1 MEKLAIPCQTNPP
14 ISVPASVIKPR
25 PLKFSSKPIKT
36 SVFFTYKLT
45 SKSNDDH
52 LSYLCSNGLLREA
65 ITAIDSMSKR
75 GSKLS
80 TNTYIN
86 LLQTCI
92 DAGSIELG
100 RELHVRMGLVD
111 QVNPF
116 VETKL
121 VSMYAKCGCLKDA
134 RKVFD
139 GMQER
144 NLYTWSAMIG
154 AYSREQRWKEVVEL
168 FFLMMG
174 DGVLPDA
181 FLFPKI
187 LQACGNCEDLETVK
201 LIHSLGIRCGLS
213 CYLRV
218 SNSILTAFV
227 KCGKLSLAR
236 KFFGNMDERD
246 GVSWNAMIAGCCQK
260 GKGDEARRLL
270 DTMSNQGFKP
280 GLVTYNIM
288 ISSYSQLG
296 NCNLVIDLKKKME
309 SVGLAPDVYTWTSM
323 ISGFAQ
329 SSRISLALDFFQK
342 MILAGIE
349 PNTIT
354 IASAT
359 SACASLKSLQ
369 KGLEIHCFA
378 IKMGIAREIL
388 VGNSLIDMYS
398 KCGKLEA
405 ARHVFDTILEK
416 DIYTWNSMIGGY
428 CQAGYCGK
436 AYELFMRLRESN
448 VMPNVVT
455 WNAMISG
462 CIQNGDEDQAMN
474 LFQIMEKDGGVKRNT
489 ASWNSLIAGYHHL
502 GEKNKALAIFRQMQ
516 SLNFSPNSVTIL
528 SILPACAN
536 VMAEKKIKEIHGC
549 VLRRNLESELAVAN
563 SLVDTYAKSGN
574 IKYSRTIFD
583 GMPSKDII
591 TWNSII
597 AGYVLHGCS
606 DSAFQLLDQM
616 RKLEIRPN
624 RGTLASIIHAY
635 GIAGMVDKGR
645 RVFSSI
651 TEEHQILP
659 TLDHYLAMVD
669 LYGRSGRLTDAIEF
683 IEDMPI
689 EPDVSIWTSLLT
701 ACRFHGNSRLAVQA
715 AKRLHELEPDNHVI
729 YRLLGQAYALYGK
742 FEQTLKVRKP
752 GKESAMKKCT
762 AQCWVEVRNK
772 VHLFVTGDQSK
783 LDVLNTWIKSIEG
796 KVKKL
801 NNHHQLSIDEEEKEE
816 KIGGFHCEKF
826 AFAFGLIGSSHTRKS
841 IKIVKNLR
849 MCADCHQMAKY
860 ISAAYECEIYLSH
873 SKCLHHFKNGH
884 CSCGDYW

>member
-1 MEKLAIPCQTNPP
+1 M
-14 ISVPASVIKPR
+14 
-25 PLKFSSKPIKT
+25 
-36 SVFFTYKLT
+36 
-45 SKSNDDH
+45 SKS
-52 LSYLCSNGLLREA
+52 
-65 ITAIDSMSKR
+65 

-92 DAGSIELG
+92 DSDSIDVG
-100 RELHVRMGLVD
+100 RELHVRMCLVD

-121 VSMYAKCGCLKDA
+121 ISMYAKCGFLKDA

-187 LQACGNCEDLETVK
+187 LQACGNCEDLETAK
-201 LIHSLGIRCGLS
+201 LIHSVIIRCGMS
-213 CYLRV
+213 CYMRV

-236 KFFGNMDERD
+236 KFFENMDERD
-246 GVSWNAMIAGCCQK
+246 GVSWNAIIAGYCQK
-260 GKGDEARRLL
+260 GHGDEARRLL
-270 DTMSNQGFKP
+270 DAMSNQGFKP
-280 GLVTYNIM
+280 GLVTWNIL
-288 ISSYSQLG
+288 IASYSQLG
-296 NCNLVIDLKKKME
+296 NCNLVIELKKKME
-309 SVGLAPDVYTWTSM
+309 SLGITPDVYTWTSM

-329 SSRISLALDFFQK
+329 SSRINQALDFFK
-342 MILAGIE
+342 EMILAGVE
-349 PNTIT
+349 PNAIT
-354 IASAT
+354 IASAI

-378 IKMGIAREIL
+378 VKMGIVYEVL

-405 ARHVFDTILEK
+405 ARNVFDMIVEK

-448 VMPNVVT
+448 LMPNVVT
-455 WNAMISG
+455 WNVMISG

-474 LFQIMEKDGGVKRNT
+474 LFQIMEKDGEVKRNT
-489 ASWNSLIAGYHHL
+489 ASWNSLIAGYQQL

-516 SLNFSPNSVTIL
+516 SLNFNPNSVTIL

-536 VMAEKKIKEIHGC
+536 VIAEKKIKEIHGC
-549 VLRRNLESELAVAN
+549 VLRRNLESELPVAN
-563 SLVDTYAKSGN
+563 SLIDTYAKSGN
-574 IKYSRTIFD
+574 IQYSRTIFD
-583 GMPSKDII
+583 SMSSKDII

-597 AGYVLHGCS
+597 AGYILHGCS
-606 DSAFQLLDQM
+606 DAAFHLFDQM
-616 RKLEIRPN
+616 KKFGIRPN

-645 RVFSSI
+645 HVFSSI
-651 TEEHQILP
+651 TVEHQIIP

-689 EPDVSIWTSLLT
+689 EPDASIWTSLLT
-701 ACRFHGNSRLAVQA
+701 ACRFHGNLHLALQA
-715 AKRLHELEPDNHVI
+715 AEHLLELEPDNHVI
-729 YRLLGQAYALYGK
+729 YRLIVQAYALYGK
-742 FEQTLKVRKP
+742 SEQALKVRKL

-762 AQCWVEVRNK
+762 AQCWVEMRNK

-783 LDVLNTWIKSIEG
+783 LDILNTWIKNNVG
-796 KVKKL
+796 KVKKF
-801 NNHHQLSIDEEEKEE
+801 NNHHQLSIDEEQKEE

-826 AFAFGLIGSSHTRKS
+826 AFAFGLIGSSHTPKN

-849 MCADCHQMAKY
+849 ICGDCHQMAKY
-860 ISAAYECEIYLSH
+860 ISVAHGCEIYLSD
-873 SKCLHHFKNGH
+873 SRCLHHFKNGQ